1 MSFASLDR
9 DPVKLEQG
17 HLSSENI
24 TIGIRA
30 RLKQLTIVV
39 AKALRLSEDAVQLD
53 QSFQELGG
61 DSITAMRLVSIAR
74 AHGIGLTVM
83 DILRSA
89 TISQL
94 GVVATDLDN
103 DSSASSSVQRSILA
117 PFDLVKD
124 NVDDLNGLVAEIA
137 AQCKVS
143 PHSIEDAYPCTPLQE
158 GLMALSIQQS
168 GDYVACR
175 HFELPENVDFPRL
188 QSTLEAVIQR
198 FPILRSRIVQS
209 ASGLYQ
215 VIIRDQIP
223 IAQELDEIQP
233 LGLGEALNSF
243 VVDRQGKTLTWIS
256 HHATYDEVSAT
267 MILKLVNRIYSN
279 MPFENSLFSA
289 DYRLFIKHITQLP
302 LESSQEFWSTQL
314 DDASPDAFPLHT
326 VGQSRNSTSVQEVK
340 ATGRFRTTAVLN
352 KPPTQ
357 AVVRAAWAIVL
368 AAHTASDDVVFGTIL
383 SGRDAPVEG
392 IDDMAGPT
400 IATVPIRV
408 RFDSAETIEAFVARL
423 RAQATD
429 MISHEHFGLQH
440 IRRIGDG
447 ARHACDFRNL
457 LVIHPPRDDDD
468 EEHEE
473 GKRNMGLLKAD
484 DAASLPMNT
493 YPLLLEVHLPETP
506 RNPND
511 GHKYALDVTFDPSI
525 IDAAQTDRV
534 VRQFQHVLAQLLR
547 SGKPL
552 LSVKDI
558 EIISP
563 ADREELWS
571 WNAKI
576 PATVED
582 SLHSI
587 IFRRSQET
595 PDAEAVLSWDGRL
608 TYAELEKAS
617 SSLAH
622 EILAHDDSVGSFV
635 AIYFEKSVWVPVTI
649 LAVLK
654 AGKAFAFLDPG
665 YPVDR
670 LRHITSLLDPVLA
683 IASATHLDTCR
694 GLVPNTIVFGP
705 ESQTKAAIVDPP
717 FVIVR
722 PSHPVCAVFSS
733 GTTGLPKGAI
743 LSHRSYVTA
752 NLQHALRFSLDATS
766 RVLQFASCSF
776 DANVFEVLTPLM
788 MGGCVCIPHEANR
801 NGDIDVEIRRMRA
814 NWAFFTPTFA
824 ALLDP
829 DRVPT
834 LKTIVFGGEAVNAEL
849 VKTWSRKVSLHIGML
864 SFPTSVFLSLRVFL
878 FLLIAHYSLL
888 VALTFYHSA
897 YGPSEC
903 SIFSTLT
910 DPINETASP
919 LNLGKGSSCVLWIVD
934 PTNVNKLVPI
944 GAPGELLLEG
954 PNIGEGYIKN
964 TTQTKAS
971 FLEQAPTWFNRDESS
986 TTTHGHKF
994 YLTGDIVKFDTNG
1007 SLVWVGRKDGQ
1018 VKLRGQRVELSEIE
1032 NCLALVAELGHVA
1045 VTLPASGPLR
1055 KRLVTVFS
1063 LHFLKTHNSLKR
1075 LRKIKYGAL
1084 Q

>member
-1 MSFASLDR
+1 HVPLAVEKCIHEVIPFQARGLQLAVRAWDGDATYQDLDAWSTQLAHKLVLRGVVPDRLVPLCFHKSLWAVVSVLAVMKAGGAPVFLNPELSLDRLVNLVDFVDSDLLLTLAEALPRRNTIKDLKPVARTIINIDAGFVYGLVDDIDRSVALALSEVQPHNLGFGVFTSGTIGVPKCILLEHRNLMTAASLYRENDDFRPGARVLQFASYAFDVSVKDMLGTHLYGCELYVPSEEDRMNNLVQYMQLHSITQAMLTPTIAGLLGPSDVPSLQVLALIGEKLSAGNITTWAEAIHLINSYGPAETTVQSVCNSGLSADSDPRNIGHALGCNVWLVDPGDHNLLVPIGAVGEMVIEGPIVSRGYHKNVDITAAAFIPPPDWLPAARRNETKSRLYKTGDLARLSLDGRLTIVGREDAQVKLHGQRIELEEVEFHLKRHLPTNVGVVVELVSPMHSGDSSLLAAFLHDKTVLVGHHGQELKFVDPRSSQVLRDLDITSLSRAVAATLPPYMVPSVFLAIPQVPLLPSAKTNRKLLRSLYSSVESATLATLSFASLDR

-17 HLSSENI
+17 HLSSENF

-39 AKALRLSEDAVQLD
+39 AKALRLNEDAVQLD

-94 GVVATDLDN
+94 GVVATDLD
-103 DSSASSSVQRSILA
+103 DHSSASSSVQRSILA

-143 PHSIEDAYPCTPLQE
+143 PHLIEDA
-158 GLMALSIQQS
+158 
-168 GDYVACR
+168 
-175 HFELPENVDFPRL
+175 L

-223 IAQELDEIQP
+223 IAQELDKSQP

-302 LESSQEFWSTQL
+302 LESSQEFWSNQL
-314 DDASPDAFPLHT
+314 DNASPDAFPLHT

-340 ATGRFRTTAVLN
+340 VTGRFCTTAVLN

-429 MISHEHFGLQH
+429 MISHEHFGLQR

-447 ARHACDFRNL
+447 AQHACDFRNL

-468 EEHEE
+468 DDDEEHEE
-473 GKRNMGLLKAD
+473 GERNMGLLKAD

-511 GHKYALDVTFDPSI
+511 
-525 IDAAQTDRV
+525 
-534 VRQFQHVLAQLLR
+534 
-547 SGKPL
+547 
-552 LSVKDI
+552 
-558 EIISP
+558 
-563 ADREELWS
+563 
-571 WNAKI
+571 
-576 PATVED
+576 
-582 SLHSI
+582 
-587 IFRRSQET
+587 SQ
-595 PDAEAVLSWDGRL
+595 
-608 TYAELEKAS
+608 K
-617 SSLAH
+617 
-622 EILAHDDSVGSFV
+622 
-635 AIYFEKSVWVPVTI
+635 
-649 LAVLK
+649 
-654 AGKAFAFLDPG
+654 
-665 YPVDR
+665 
-670 LRHITSLLDPVLA
+670 
-683 IASATHLDTCR
+683 
-694 GLVPNTIVFGP
+694 
-705 ESQTKAAIVDPP
+705 
-717 FVIVR
+717 
-722 PSHPVCAVFSS
+722 
-733 GTTGLPKGAI
+733 
-743 LSHRSYVTA
+743 
-752 NLQHALRFSLDATS
+752 
-766 RVLQFASCSF
+766 
-776 DANVFEVLTPLM
+776 
-788 MGGCVCIPHEANR
+788 
-801 NGDIDVEIRRMRA
+801 
-814 NWAFFTPTFA
+814 
-824 ALLDP
+824 
-829 DRVPT
+829 
-834 LKTIVFGGEAVNAEL
+834 
-849 VKTWSRKVSLHIGML
+849 
-864 SFPTSVFLSLRVFL
+864 
-878 FLLIAHYSLL
+878 
-888 VALTFYHSA
+888 
-897 YGPSEC
+897 
-903 SIFSTLT
+903 
-910 DPINETASP
+910 
-919 LNLGKGSSCVLWIVD
+919 
-934 PTNVNKLVPI
+934 
-944 GAPGELLLEG
+944 
-954 PNIGEGYIKN
+954 
-964 TTQTKAS
+964 
-971 FLEQAPTWFNRDESS
+971 
-986 TTTHGHKF
+986 
-994 YLTGDIVKFDTNG
+994 
-1007 SLVWVGRKDGQ
+1007 
-1018 VKLRGQRVELSEIE
+1018 
-1032 NCLALVAELGHVA
+1032 
-1045 VTLPASGPLR
+1045 
-1055 KRLVTVFS
+1055 
-1063 LHFLKTHNSLKR
+1063 
-1075 LRKIKYGAL
+1075 
-1084 Q
+1084 